1 MGRIV
6 GSTQSGYPAMTYAY
20 NLADALT
27 SFTFP
32 SGRQQMITYDSGNRA
47 LGTTGMVPGVPTT
60 YASGLTYWPNGAL
73 QQITTG
79 ATAVAAV
86 QQFCQNNLLQITG
99 VRVGSTPLTS
109 FTTNSGCTAPTPPT
123 GDIMFLGMAFGSAG
137 ANNGNVSSE
146 QIVTSSGV
154 NATQSFTYDA
164 YNRLQS
170 ATENGGAPTWTQ
182 GYGYDAWGNRA
193 VSGYILN
200 ADLTPT
206 SLSQYNAK
214 NQWVPGGGYTYD
226 NVGNQQT
233 TGSANSPGTAANTF
247 AYDAEN
253 RLVTANIANTG
264 NVTYAY
270 DGEGRRVQK
279 TVGTVVTNFVY
290 NASGELVAEYSNGP
304 LQAVGTE
311 YLFDD
316 HLGSTRL
323 VMNGSVAKRYDYLP
337 FGEEIPSGM
346 DGRGG
351 DYGAQVVVPSSP
363 DIVNQKF
370 TGKERDN
377 ETGLDYFGARYMSSA
392 QGRFTS
398 PDPFLNSGH
407 PWEPQTWNRY
417 SYVSN
422 NPLAFTD
429 PLGLYQWASACNEA
443 KDAACHAARQRFR
456 DALKRLEQA
465 RDYFDKKSDQY
476 KRLDAARQAY
486 GEENDPKTN
495 NILISFDSKP
505 GSPGGVRPNND
516 GTITVRFD
524 DKTFAQINQRDFGI
538 EYAAQVAHEGWH
550 ITTTPGLKPP
560 QPYQSYFNDEY
571 SAYENQ
577 SFVNRAFRLDSI
589 VGIWNESWRN
599 LDQHRDEYKNA
610 LKQQAT
616 RSATFDCAQDK
627 GCKK

>member
-6 GSTQSGYPAMTYAY
+6 GSTQSGYPAMIYTY

-47 LGTTGMVPGVPTT
+47 LGTTVMVPGVPTT

-79 ATAVAAV
+79 ATAAAAV

-109 FTTNSGCTAPTPPT
+109 FTTSSGCTAPTPPT

-137 ANNGNVSSE
+137 VNNGNVTSE

-200 ADLTPT
+200 PDLTPT
-206 SLSQYNAK
+206 SLSQYNG
-214 NQWVPGGGYTYD
+214 NNRWVPGGGYTYD
-226 NVGNQQT
+226 NVGNQQS

-407 PWEPQTWNRY
+407 P
-417 SYVSN
+417 
-422 NPLAFTD
+422 
-429 PLGLYQWASACNEA
+429 
-443 KDAACHAARQRFR
+443 
-456 DALKRLEQA
+456 
-465 RDYFDKKSDQY
+465 
-476 KRLDAARQAY
+476 
-486 GEENDPKTN
+486 
-495 NILISFDSKP
+495 
-505 GSPGGVRPNND
+505 
-516 GTITVRFD
+516 
-524 DKTFAQINQRDFGI
+524 
-538 EYAAQVAHEGWH
+538 
-550 ITTTPGLKPP
+550 
-560 QPYQSYFNDEY
+560 
-571 SAYENQ
+571 
-577 SFVNRAFRLDSI
+577 
-589 VGIWNESWRN
+589 
-599 LDQHRDEYKNA
+599 
-610 LKQQAT
+610 
-616 RSATFDCAQDK
+616 
-627 GCKK
+627 